1 MSNGKRNTDDLLE
14 QLGAEPLE
22 GSGFEGEIPD
32 PIPTN
37 GEPQNQSHFD
47 PNSLDKPEDDDE
59 R

>member
-32 PIPTN
+32 LISPN
-37 GEPQNQSHFD
+37 GEPQNQTYL
-47 PNSLDKPEDDDE
+47 PNSLEKPEDGDE